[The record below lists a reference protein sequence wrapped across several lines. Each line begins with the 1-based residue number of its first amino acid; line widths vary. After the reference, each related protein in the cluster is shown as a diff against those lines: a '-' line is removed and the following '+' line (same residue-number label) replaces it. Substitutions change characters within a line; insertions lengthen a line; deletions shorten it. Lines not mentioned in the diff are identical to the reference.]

1 MRNSGINSLL
11 VSLATLLALWAAP
24 AQAAPCGD
32 TSGVGGANVPCNCGD
47 TVTTNTV
54 IVLSDPVRST
64 GVSDVCPGPGPAL
77 SVAGGVTLDIAGL
90 TIRCASNTGTQV
102 GILITGNGAV
112 VRKGIIQNCGIG
124 IGGTTASS
132 RIESN
137 RLLNDRVG
145 VELTGDGNTL
155 DRNNAT
161 GNTISSA
168 DGFVIM
174 GNSNV
179 IRANRCANH
188 LDDGLAVTGNS
199 NQLDKNYCL
208 GNGGDGIVV
217 SGTSNLLTRNLGK
230 NNGGHGII
238 APGPGN
244 FTDGNNF
251 ASGNDLKPDCSING
265 QSSADGRYC

>member
-32 TSGVGGANVPCNCGD
+32 TSGAGGTNVPCSCGD

-64 GVSDVCPGPGPAL
+64 GVSDVCPGPDPAL
-77 SVAGGVTLDIAGL
+77 SVAAGVTLDIAGL
-90 TIRCASNTGTQV
+90 TIRCASNTGSQV
-102 GILITGNGAV
+102 EILVSGNTAV
-112 VRKGIIQNCGIG
+112 VTKGIIQNCGIG
-124 IGGTTASS
+124 IGGTTSNTK
-132 RIESN
+132 ILSN

-145 VELTGDGNTL
+145 IELTGNTNTL
-155 DRNNAT
+155 DRNNVT
-161 GNTISSA
+161 GNGIVSS
-168 DGFVIM
+168 DGLVIM
-174 GNSNV
+174 GNFDA
-179 IRANRCANH
+179 IQANRCANH
-188 LDDGLAVTGNS
+188 LDDGLVVTGNS
-199 NQLDKNYCL
+199 NKLDKNYCL
-208 GNGGDGIVV
+208 GNEGDGIVV
-217 SGTSNLLTRNLGK
+217 SGTSNTLNRNLGK

-244 FTDGNNF
+244 VTDGKNF
-251 ASGNDLKPDCSING
+251 GSGNDLKPDCSING